1 MRKNY
6 LLVALFAILSL
17 SVGARE
23 KQDGWKQLGTGTFC
37 DDMFSALDDSFL
49 ATWDVEIEES
59 ETTPGYYRLIN
70 PFGNGNCPYFG
81 DKNNFKANDLYIHA
95 EDPEHVWMEW
105 QDMGFS
111 VSNYG
116 GVSVSCMVGLY
127 IHSEIFTFEDLLN
140 PDYGIEFGKLAD
152 GKITFPDNK
161 MYYLQIAFA
170 NYLEGVPM
178 NGNTHNKFLVTLP
191 AQDGV
196 DEITVDDAEQ
206 GTPEYYNMQGMRV
219 DNPTPG
225 CLYIRRTGSKVEKI
239 IAR

>member
-1 MRKNY
+1 M
-6 LLVALFAILSL
+6 
-17 SVGARE
+17 
-23 KQDGWKQLGTGTFC
+23 GTGTFC
-37 DDMFSALDDSFL
+37 DDMFSALDESFL

-59 ETTPGYYRLIN
+59 ETTPGYYRLVN
-70 PFGNGNCPYFG
+70 P
-81 DKNNFKANDLYIHA
+81 
-95 EDPEHVWMEW
+95 
-105 QDMGFS
+105 
-111 VSNYG
+111 
-116 GVSVSCMVGLY
+116 
-127 IHSEIFTFEDLLN
+127 
-140 PDYGIEFGKLAD
+140 FGKLAD

-178 NGNTHNKFLVTLP
+178 NGNTHNKFLVTIP

-196 DEITVDDAEQ
+196 DEITVDEQ

>member
-1 MRKNY
+1 
-6 LLVALFAILSL
+6 
-17 SVGARE
+17 
-23 KQDGWKQLGTGTFC
+23 
-37 DDMFSALDDSFL
+37 
-49 ATWDVEIEES
+49 
-59 ETTPGYYRLIN
+59 
-70 PFGNGNCPYFG
+70 
-81 DKNNFKANDLYIHA
+81 
-95 EDPEHVWMEW
+95 
-105 QDMGFS
+105 
-111 VSNYG
+111 
-116 GVSVSCMVGLY
+116 MVGLY
-127 IHSEIFTFEDLLN
+127 IHSEILTFEDLLN

-178 NGNTHNKFLVTLP
+178 NGNTHNKFLVTIP

-196 DEITVDDAEQ
+196 DEITVDEQ

>member
-1 MRKNY
+1 MAFFN
-6 LLVALFAILSL
+6 LSFHVLFDFMHRNVSGAFNKCLNILIP
-17 SVGARE
+17 
-23 KQDGWKQLGTGTFC
+23 GTEHQ
-37 DDMFSALDDSFL
+37 FS
-49 ATWDVEIEES
+49 
-59 ETTPGYYRLIN
+59 
-70 PFGNGNCPYFG
+70 
-81 DKNNFKANDLYIHA
+81 H
-95 EDPEHVWMEW
+95 
-105 QDMGFS
+105 
-111 VSNYG
+111 
-116 GVSVSCMVGLY
+116 
-127 IHSEIFTFEDLLN
+127 
-140 PDYGIEFGKLAD
+140 GIEFGKLAD

-178 NGNTHNKFLVTLP
+178 NGNTHNKFLVTIP

-196 DEITVDDAEQ
+196 DEITVDEQ

>member
-37 DDMFSALDDSFL
+37 DDMFSALDESFL

-59 ETTPGYYRLIN
+59 ETTPGYYRLVN

-81 DKNNFKANDLYIHA
+81 DKNKFKANDLYIHA
-95 EDPEHVWMEW
+95 EDPELVWMEW

-152 GKITFPDNK
+152 GKITFPDNE

-178 NGNTHNKFLVTLP
+178 NGNTHNKFIVTIP

-196 DEITVDDAEQ
+196 DEITVDEQ